1 MAKNVELEEFS
12 MDMTPMIDVVFLL
25 IIFFI
30 LMPPKEMEGQLQSY
44 LPNADSAAPH
54 PQNQDQPP
62 PKFTISISSQK
73 INGSEE
79 IETSVHF
86 NSRPVCEFITYSIDT
101 LNKIYS
107 LPSDQKQQKLDKEY
121 KRDEGQFDPKYSSD
135 IKLLIKRMEDAAIG
149 SPDGKETDVV
159 IDASADVPFKI
170 ILAILNAGAGA
181 DFPNLKFSAPS
192 QDIWKQD

>member
-1 MAKNVELEEFS
+1 MAKEVNLEEFS

-44 LPNADSAAPH
+44 LPNDSSAP
-54 PQNQDQPP
+54 PPPNQEQPP
-62 PKFTISISSQK
+62 PKFTITISSKK
-73 INGSEE
+73 INTEE
-79 IETSVHF
+79 IETNVSF
-86 NSRPVCEFITYSIDT
+86 NSRPVCQFVTYSLDA

-107 LPSDQKQQKLDKEY
+107 LPNSEKSEKLDKEY
-121 KRDEGQFDPKYSSD
+121 KRDEGQFDPNFSSD

-149 SPDGKETDVV
+149 SPDGNETDVI
-159 IDASADVPFKI
+159 IDAAPNVPFKI

-192 QDIWKQD
+192 QDIWKQE